1 MIRISCPSRFSL
13 SWPAITMLSPL
24 ASPSKISTWESRR
37 TPARTLIFDALP
49 SKTRQ
54 TKRSGPCGTMDS
66 SGTSTAS
73 LRSLSTTCAL
83 ANIPVR
89 RISSVFGMRPR
100 TKIDRPFASTVAS
113 KASIDALKVR
123 PGSASTETSSTCPR
137 RSRPITR
144 SGNLRSTFI
153 ELVSSSVTNS
163 APSLTKSPK
172 ATLRRPTM
180 PPNGARM
187 LLFSSRARAKDK
199 RASTTCKLAPA
210 SSRACAETKFF
221 WANSTARSYLAT
233 ASARSARTC
242 SNSAAGTDVSS

>member
-1 MIRISCPSRFSL
+1 
-13 SWPAITMLSPL
+13 
-24 ASPSKISTWESRR
+24 
-37 TPARTLIFDALP
+37 
-49 SKTRQ
+49 
-54 TKRSGPCGTMDS
+54 MDS
-66 SGTSTAS
+66 SGASTAS

-83 ANIPVR
+83 ANMPAR

-100 TKIDRPFASTVAS
+100 TKIDRPLASTVAS
-113 KASIDALKVR
+113 SASIDALNVR
-123 PGSASTETSSTCPR
+123 PGSASTEISSNWPR
-137 RSRPITR
+137 RKRPITR

-163 APSLTKSPK
+163 APSLTKSPG
-172 ATLRRPTM
+172 ATLRSPTM

-187 LLFSSRARAKDK
+187 LLFSSRARASAR

-221 WANSTARSYLAT
+221 SASSTARSYLAS

-242 SNSAAGTDVSS
+242 SNSAAGTEVSS